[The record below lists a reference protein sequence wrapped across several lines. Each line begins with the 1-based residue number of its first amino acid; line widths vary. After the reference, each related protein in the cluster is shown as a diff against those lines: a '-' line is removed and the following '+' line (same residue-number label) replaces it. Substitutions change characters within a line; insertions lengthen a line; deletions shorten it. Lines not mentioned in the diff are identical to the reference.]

1 MDEFAEFEMELNRD
15 SSSIGAEDI
24 IAEIEEMDEIPDY
37 VFHRE
42 EKLYTAQFKKAFLF
56 LGILLLPLFGIG
68 AVLIWMS
75 AGNGPLNQDTIVVKS
90 RAYVKKYS
98 CLVEYELHD
107 GSAKMVKIF
116 PIFESSFLSLR
127 TTYGG
132 DHDSITNYTYNLHS
146 GDEIFWLLSYSGRMS
161 KHTRSRI
168 VKISEFAI
176 LAGLRFKQ

>member
-42 EKLYTAQFKKAFLF
+42 EKLYPAQFKKAFLF

-68 AVLIWMS
+68 AFLIWMS
-75 AGNGPLNQDTIVVKS
+75 ASNGPLNQDTIVVKS

-116 PIFESSFLSLR
+116 PIFESSFLYLGATSV
-127 TTYGG
+127 G
-132 DHDSITNYTYNLHS
+132 DSSTSYTYSLHS
-146 GDEIFWLLSYSGRMS
+146 GDETFWLLSYSGRMS
-161 KHTRSRI
+161 EHTRNQI
-168 VKISEFAI
+168 AKISEFAI